1 MTFVLAAMIAT
12 AAVQGTPPVTAA
24 QLRATGL
31 AGEQADGYLGVVA
44 TVSPEFRSQVNSI
57 NIRRRAAYTRLADRR
72 GVPIAAVAATMAC
85 ELFATAV
92 LPGHYYKLPDGVWRR
107 RVGNAPVQRPDYCA

>member
-1 MTFVLAAMIAT
+1 MMSLVLAALL
-12 AAVQGTPPVTAA
+12 AAAQPVTAA

-31 AGEQADGYLGVVA
+31 AGEQSDGYLGLVSSA
-44 TVSPEFRSQVNSI
+44 SPEFRSQVNAI
-57 NIRRRAAYTRLADRR
+57 NIRRRAAYTQLSDRR
-72 GVPIAAVAATMAC
+72 RVPLAAVAATMAC
-85 ELFATAV
+85 ELFTTAV